1 MPISNSTLATS
12 RFVERFAGA
21 LADAGW
27 PRMSA
32 RIFALLMAL
41 PGGSATAA
49 QLAERLSV
57 GASAISNGAKM
68 LRELGVVQTW
78 RQSDRQIVYEVRHEA
93 WIEATAGRDAELMK
107 LERVLTDGAATLDAP
122 AAERLRETADFFA
135 FLRKELPSLVNR
147 WRNQTD
153 VP

>member
-1 MPISNSTLATS
+1 MPASDSALATS

-41 PGGSATAA
+41 PDGSATAA
-49 QLAERLSV
+49 QLAEQLNV

-68 LRELGVVQTW
+68 LRELGVVQTR

-93 WIEATAGRDAELMK
+93 WIEATAGRDAELIR
-107 LERVLTDGAATLDAP
+107 LERILTDGAAALHAS
-122 AAERLRETADFFA
+122 AAGRLRETADFFA
-135 FLRKELPSLVNR
+135 FLRNELPSLVDR
-147 WRNQTD
+147 WRNQNGA
-153 VP
+153 P